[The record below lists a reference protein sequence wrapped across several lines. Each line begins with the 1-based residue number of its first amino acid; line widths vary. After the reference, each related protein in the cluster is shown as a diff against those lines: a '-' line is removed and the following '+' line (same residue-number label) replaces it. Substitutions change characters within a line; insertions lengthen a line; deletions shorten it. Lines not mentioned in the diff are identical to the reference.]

1 MDKSEKLAESYLQAC
16 GFTSVVYEPDGN
28 ISPDFLCDQQVAV
41 EVRRLNQ
48 NYDAGSR
55 MKGLEEADI
64 PLSKRIKK
72 LLLSFGAPTQSQ
84 SWYVYYRFSRPVPA
98 WKTLGPLITN
108 ELKAVASVQQSGF
121 DKHIRSGF
129 NMKIFPA
136 SSVKRDL
143 FVLAGSAD
151 RQSGG
156 WLINEVERNLSHCI
170 TEKTQKIAPYRARY
184 PNWWLVLPDYIGFGL
199 DDLDRQDFRKTF
211 TLTHTFQKIVLL
223 DPSGSQPAF
232 VI

>member
-1 MDKSEKLAESYLQAC
+1 MDKSENLAESYLQTC

-28 ISPDFLCDQQVAV
+28 IPPDFLCDGQVAV

-48 NYDAGSR
+48 NYDAGSG
-55 MKGLEEADI
+55 MKGLEEAGI
-64 PLSKRIKK
+64 PLSKHIRK

-98 WKTLGPLITN
+98 WKTLKPLIAN
-108 ELKAVASVQQSGF
+108 ELKAIASVPQSGF
-121 DKHIRSGF
+121 DKRLCSGF

-136 SSVKRDL
+136 SAAKKDL

-151 RQSGG
+151 QQSGG
-156 WLINEVERNLSHCI
+156 CLINEMQQNLSHCI
-170 TEKTQKIAPYRARY
+170 NDKIQKITPYRARY
-184 PNWWLVLPDYIGFGL
+184 PSWWLLLPDYIGFGL
-199 DDLDRQDFRKTF
+199 DDLDRRDFQKTF
-211 TLTHTFQKIVLL
+211 APTHIFQKIVLL
-223 DPSGSQPAF
+223 DPTGLQPAF